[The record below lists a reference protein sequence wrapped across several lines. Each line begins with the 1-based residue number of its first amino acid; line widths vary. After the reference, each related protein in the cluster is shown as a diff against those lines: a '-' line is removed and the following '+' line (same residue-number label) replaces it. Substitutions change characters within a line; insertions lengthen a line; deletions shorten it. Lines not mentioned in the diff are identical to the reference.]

1 MMRSWQLTV
10 CCIAAAT
17 ALAGSRAYAHCDTLD
32 GPVVK
37 AAQAALTQ
45 HNVNLVLIWVKSD
58 YEATIREAF
67 AKTEAVR
74 KLDSQAKDLADMYFF
89 ETLVRLHR
97 AGEGAPYT
105 GLKPTGT
112 AAEPAVLCADKAI
125 ETGAKDRLMA
135 ILTDAVQ
142 KGVAAHFH
150 AVLAKKNYDA
160 NNVQAGRQY
169 VEAYV
174 EYVHYI
180 ERLYE
185 DATGPAHGHFPDQP
199 DSGHAADSTDID

>member
-1 MMRSWQLTV
+1 MKQSWHITLIGV
-10 CCIAAAT
+10 AVAAA
-17 ALAGSRAYAHCDTLD
+17 LAASRAYAHCDTLD

-37 AAQAALTQ
+37 AAQAALEQ

-58 YEATIREAF
+58 DEAAIREAF

-105 GLKPTGT
+105 GLKPAGT
-112 AAEPAVLCADKAI
+112 EVGPAVICADKAV
-125 ETGAKDRLMA
+125 EAGTKERLMSM
-135 ILTDAVQ
+135 LTDAVQ
-142 KGVAAHFH
+142 KGVDAHFH
-150 AVLAKKNYDA
+150 AVLAKKNYDV
-160 NNVQAGRQY
+160 NNVKAGREY

-199 DSGHAADSTDID
+199 DKGHATESTDID